1 MKWIKI
7 FETELYLLF
16 IILVIGGLYLLLYIG

>member
-16 IILVIGGLYLLLYIG
+16 IILVIGGIYLSLYIG